1 MSQHPTTL
9 TDAMATCAHSLQIMA
24 DGDLADFEALIHPE
38 AINREASGPPATRG
52 TGPAA
57 FHAAALWLR
66 GAFSGLRWEVHDMA
80 ADSDLVAI
88 HSTWSGR
95 HVRPF
100 VTYDDA
106 GTVAQAMPPT
116 GKTFAATQSHWFRPA
131 DGKIIEHWANR
142 DDLAM
147 AQQLGW
153 IPPSPGYLVRMAL
166 AKNRARRR
174 GNRVSR

>member
-9 TDAMATCAHSLQIMA
+9 TDPKAICAHSLEIMA
-24 DGDLADFEALIHPE
+24 DGDLADFEALVHPE
-38 AINREASGPPATRG
+38 AIDREESGPPATRG

-57 FHAAALWLR
+57 FHAIALWLR
-66 GAFSGLRWEVHDMA
+66 GAFSDVCWDVHHMA

-88 HSTWSGR
+88 RSTWSGR

-106 GTVAQAMPPT
+106 GAVAQAMPPT
-116 GKTFAATQSHWFRPA
+116 GKTFAATQSHWFRLA

-153 IPPSPGYLVRMAL
+153 IPPSPRYLARMAL
-166 AKNRARRR
+166 AKHQARRP
-174 GNRVSR
+174 GNGVSR